1 MADLMLGLEKLVVEG
16 TLTMAQSV
24 IEEEENEATEQ
35 CAA

>member
-1 MADLMLGLEKLVVEG
+1 MAELMLGLEKLVVER